1 MILDLFLQ
9 HPWAYLTAALVG
21 LLVTKLLLNKYGN
34 GLNGIP
40 GPALAAFTDLWRFL
54 DVYRRRPE
62 VTQIALHEKYGSVVR
77 LGPNTVSIADPAA
90 IQTIYAHNSG
100 YTKSDFYPVQQTIN
114 KSGKRLITLFTSQD
128 EKFHS
133 QLRRSVSNA
142 YAMSTL
148 VQFEPFVDSTTTELF
163 KQLDQRYANQ
173 NDVLDFGTWLQYYA
187 FDVIGELTYSKRLGF
202 VDHGKD
208 VDNIIGN
215 LEWLLKYA
223 APVGQ
228 LPILDSL
235 LLKNPLRLQL
245 TKWGFTNSSS
255 PVAIFARNRMLAR
268 VDPEKLGDMKFDQD
282 NGRRDFLS
290 RFLEANQKDPEFM
303 NNDRVL
309 ALTVANMFAGSDTT
323 AITFRAIFYY
333 LMKNPDDMKTL
344 MAELAE
350 EEKADHFAREDGL
363 VSWNEVRDLPF
374 LNAVVKEALRCHPA
388 AGLMLERIVPARGLE
403 VDGHHI
409 PSGTIVGVNAWVLH
423 RNKDIFGH
431 DADRWRPSRWIE
443 ASTEQK
449 RRMENY
455 MFAFG
460 AGSRTCIGKNIS
472 LLEMYK
478 MVPAF
483 LRRYELEFPSAD
495 NTWHLNNGKLL
506 PILALSNICKHHL
519 LISLLDTDFNTA
531 WFVKQ
536 SNFNTLA
543 PRVETDVLLAIKPE
557 HLANIISREKNHE
570 YRKYRLKDGV
580 LRLWLYETGSGGVIP
595 PNTRHEPGSV
605 PTEPFGIGN
614 DDFNAGRKESKYGYP
629 ILELYELA
637 NPLTLNEMKTRWK
650 MGGAP
655 MGWQYVTSDLWE
667 DRRGEDEERRE
678 KVKKLF

>member
-9 HPWAYLTAALVG
+9 HPWAYLAAALVG
-21 LLVTKLLLNKYGN
+21 LLATKLLINKYGN

-54 DVYRRRPE
+54 DVYQRRPE
-62 VTQIALHEKYGSVVR
+62 VTQIALHEKHGSVVR

-148 VQFEPFVDSTTTELF
+148 VQFEPFVDSTTTEFF

-215 LEWLLKYA
+215 LEWLLNYA

-268 VDPEKLGDMKFDQD
+268 VDPERLGDMKFDQD

-290 RFLEANQKDPEFM
+290 RFLEANQKNPEFM

-344 MAELAE
+344 MSELAE
-350 EEKADHFAREDGL
+350 EEKADRFTREDGL

-388 AGLMLERIVPARGLE
+388 AGLILERIVPARGLE

-409 PSGTIVGVNAWVLH
+409 PGGTVVGVNAWVLH

-478 MVPAF
+478 MVPAL

-506 PILALSNICKHHL
+506 PSRALAYSCQLHFVIYC
-519 LISLLDTDFNTA
+519 LDADFSPA
-531 WFVKQ
+531 C
-536 SNFNTLA
+536 S
-543 PRVETDVLLAIKPE
+543 
-557 HLANIISREKNHE
+557 
-570 YRKYRLKDGV
+570 
-580 LRLWLYETGSGGVIP
+580 
-595 PNTRHEPGSV
+595 
-605 PTEPFGIGN
+605 
-614 DDFNAGRKESKYGYP
+614 
-629 ILELYELA
+629 
-637 NPLTLNEMKTRWK
+637 
-650 MGGAP
+650 
-655 MGWQYVTSDLWE
+655 
-667 DRRGEDEERRE
+667 
-678 KVKKLF
+678 

>member
-9 HPWAYLTAALVG
+9 HPWAYLTAAVVG
-21 LLVTKLLLNKYGN
+21 LLVTKLLVNKYGN

-40 GPALAAFTDLWRFL
+40 GPALASFTDLWRFL

-62 VTQIALHEKYGSVVR
+62 VTQIALHEKYGTVVR

-148 VQFEPFVDSTTTELF
+148 VQFEPFVDSTTTEFF

-173 NDVLDFGTWLQYYA
+173 NDILDFGTWLQYYA

-215 LEWLLKYA
+215 LEWLLNYA

-333 LMKNPDDMKTL
+333 LMKNPADMKTL

-350 EEKADHFAREDGL
+350 EERAGRFAREDGL

-403 VDGHHI
+403 VNGHHI
-409 PSGTIVGVNAWVLH
+409 PGGTIVGVNAWVLH

-478 MVPAF
+478 MVPAL

-495 NTWHLNNGKLL
+495 NTWHLNN
-506 PILALSNICKHHL
+506 
-519 LISLLDTDFNTA
+519 A

-536 SNFNTLA
+536 SNFNVRL
-543 PRVETDVLLAIKPE
+543 R
-557 HLANIISREKNHE
+557 
-570 YRKYRLKDGV
+570 RKHKLSF
-580 LRLWLYETGSGGVIP
+580 LP
-595 PNTRHEPGSV
+595 
-605 PTEPFGIGN
+605 
-614 DDFNAGRKESKYGYP
+614 
-629 ILELYELA
+629 
-637 NPLTLNEMKTRWK
+637 
-650 MGGAP
+650 
-655 MGWQYVTSDLWE
+655 
-667 DRRGEDEERRE
+667 DERQE
-678 KVKKLF
+678 

>member
-21 LLVTKLLLNKYGN
+21 LLVTKLLVNKYGN

-62 VTQIALHEKYGSVVR
+62 VTQIALHEEYGSVVR

-148 VQFEPFVDSTTTELF
+148 VQFEPFVDSTTTEFF

-215 LEWLLKYA
+215 LEWLLNYA

-309 ALTVANMFAGSDTT
+309 ALTVANIPRPS
-323 AITFRAIFYY
+323 
-333 LMKNPDDMKTL
+333 
-344 MAELAE
+344 
-350 EEKADHFAREDGL
+350 
-363 VSWNEVRDLPF
+363 F

-409 PSGTIVGVNAWVLH
+409 PGGTIVGVNAWVLH

-478 MVPAF
+478 MVPAL

-506 PILALSNICKHHL
+506 P
-519 LISLLDTDFNTA
+519 T
-531 WFVKQ
+531 
-536 SNFNTLA
+536 
-543 PRVETDVLLAIKPE
+543 
-557 HLANIISREKNHE
+557 
-570 YRKYRLKDGV
+570 
-580 LRLWLYETGSGGVIP
+580 
-595 PNTRHEPGSV
+595 
-605 PTEPFGIGN
+605 
-614 DDFNAGRKESKYGYP
+614 
-629 ILELYELA
+629 
-637 NPLTLNEMKTRWK
+637 
-650 MGGAP
+650 
-655 MGWQYVTSDLWE
+655 
-667 DRRGEDEERRE
+667 
-678 KVKKLF
+678 

>member
-9 HPWAYLTAALVG
+9 HPWAYLTAAVVG
-21 LLVTKLLLNKYGN
+21 LLVTKLLVNKYGN

-40 GPALAAFTDLWRFL
+40 GPALASFTDLWRFL

-62 VTQIALHEKYGSVVR
+62 VTQIALHEKYGTVVR

-148 VQFEPFVDSTTTELF
+148 VQFEPFVDSTTTEFF

-173 NDVLDFGTWLQYYA
+173 NDILDFGTWLQYYA

-215 LEWLLKYA
+215 LEWLLNYA

-333 LMKNPDDMKTL
+333 LMKNPADMKTL

-350 EEKADHFAREDGL
+350 EEKAGRFAREDGL

-403 VDGHHI
+403 VNGHHI
-409 PSGTIVGVNAWVLH
+409 PGGTIVGVNAWVLH

-478 MVPAF
+478 MVPAL

-495 NTWHLNNGKLL
+495 NTWHLNNAMPPSKNR
-506 PILALSNICKHHL
+506 AE
-519 LISLLDTDFNTA
+519 
-531 WFVKQ
+531 
-536 SNFNTLA
+536 
-543 PRVETDVLLAIKPE
+543 RVETDVLLAIKPE
-557 HLANIISREKNHE
+557 HLENIISREKNHE

-580 LRLWLYETGSGGVIP
+580 SRLWLYETGSGGGRSSITYIAVIT
-595 PNTRHEPGSV
+595 PNTRHEPGFV

-614 DDFNAGRKESKYGYP
+614 EDFNAGLKESKYG
-629 ILELYELA
+629 
-637 NPLTLNEMKTRWK
+637 
-650 MGGAP
+650 
-655 MGWQYVTSDLWE
+655 
-667 DRRGEDEERRE
+667 
-678 KVKKLF
+678 

>member
-1 MILDLFLQ
+1 SEMILDLFLE
-9 HPWAYLTAALVG
+9 HPWAYLTAAVVG
-21 LLVTKLLLNKYGN
+21 LLVTKLLVNKYGN

-40 GPALAAFTDLWRFL
+40 GPALASFTDLWRFL

-62 VTQIALHEKYGSVVR
+62 VTQIALHEKYGTVVR

-148 VQFEPFVDSTTTELF
+148 VQFEPFVDSTTTEFF

-208 VDNIIGN
+208 VDNTIGN
-215 LEWLLKYA
+215 LEWLLNYA

-333 LMKNPDDMKTL
+333 LMKNPADMKTL

-350 EEKADHFAREDGL
+350 EEKAGRFAREDGL

-388 AGLMLERIVPARGLE
+388 AGLMLERIVPARGLD
-403 VDGHHI
+403 VNGHHI
-409 PSGTIVGVNAWVLH
+409 PGGTIVGVNAWVLH

-478 MVPAF
+478 MVPAL

-495 NTWHLNNGKLL
+495 NTWHLNNVR
-506 PILALSNICKHHL
+506 
-519 LISLLDTDFNTA
+519 TA
-531 WFVKQ
+531 PKAMPP
-536 SNFNTLA
+536 SKNRA
-543 PRVETDVLLAIKPE
+543 ERVETDVLLAIKPE
-557 HLANIISREKNHE
+557 HLENITRREKNHE

-580 LRLWLYETGSGGVIP
+580 SRLWLYETGSGGGRSSITHIAVIN
-595 PNTRHEPGSV
+595 PNTRHEPGFV
-605 PTEPFGIGN
+605 PAEPFGIGN
-614 DDFNAGRKESKYGYP
+614 EDFNAGLKESKYGYP

-637 NPLTLNEMKTRWK
+637 NRVTLNEMKTRWG
-650 MGGAP
+650 MGDAP
-655 MGWQYVTSDLWE
+655 MGWQYMASDLWE
-667 DRRGEDEERRE
+667 DRWGEDEERGE
-678 KVKKLF
+678 KARKLF

>member
-1 MILDLFLQ
+1 MILDLFLE

-21 LLVTKLLLNKYGN
+21 LLVTKLLVNKYGN

-148 VQFEPFVDSTTTELF
+148 VQFEPFVDSTTTEFF

-215 LEWLLKYA
+215 LEWLLNYA

-344 MAELAE
+344 MSELAE
-350 EEKADHFAREDGL
+350 EEKAGRFTREDGL

-409 PSGTIVGVNAWVLH
+409 PGGTIVGVNAWVLH

-478 MVPAF
+478 MVPAL

-495 NTWHLNNGKLL
+495 NTWHLNNENTGSRLL
-506 PILALSNICKHHL
+506 SHSQAAKRW
-519 LISLLDTDFNTA
+519 ISSWVGDDQRIPG
-531 WFVKQ
+531 V
-536 SNFNTLA
+536 
-543 PRVETDVLLAIKPE
+543 AIKPE
-557 HLANIISREKNHE
+557 HLANITSREKNHE
-570 YRKYRLKDGV
+570 YRKYRLKNGV
-580 LRLWLYETGSGGVIP
+580 SRLWLYETGSRGGRSSITHIAVIP

-614 DDFNAGRKESKYGYP
+614 QDFNAGRKESKYGYP
-629 ILELYELA
+629 ILELYELVDSV
-637 NPLTLNEMKTRWK
+637 TLNEMKTRWG

-655 MGWQYVTSDLWE
+655 MGWQYVASDLWE
-667 DRRGEDEERRE
+667 DRWGEDEERSE

>member
-21 LLVTKLLLNKYGN
+21 LLATKLLINKYGN
-34 GLNGIP
+34 GLNGVP
-40 GPALAAFTDLWRFL
+40 GPALASLSDLWRFL

-90 IQTIYAHNSG
+90 TQTIYAHNSG
-100 YTKSDFYPVQQTIN
+100 YTKSEFYPVQQTLN

-148 VQFEPFVDSTTTELF
+148 VQFEPFVDSTTTEFF
-163 KQLDQRYANQ
+163 KQLDQRFANQ

-215 LEWLLKYA
+215 LEWLLNYA

-228 LPILDSL
+228 LPNLDSL

-344 MAELAE
+344 MSELAD
-350 EEKADHFAREDGL
+350 EEKAGRFARGDGL

-409 PSGTIVGVNAWVLH
+409 PGGTIVGVNAWVIH

-478 MVPAF
+478 MVPAL

-495 NTWHLNNGKLL
+495 NTWHLNNGKLH
-506 PILALSNICKHHL
+506 LSELSHP
-519 LISLLDTDFNTA
+519 SA
-531 WFVKQ
+531 
-536 SNFNTLA
+536 SPTL
-543 PRVETDVLLAIKPE
+543 
-557 HLANIISREKNHE
+557 
-570 YRKYRLKDGV
+570 
-580 LRLWLYETGSGGVIP
+580 
-595 PNTRHEPGSV
+595 
-605 PTEPFGIGN
+605 
-614 DDFNAGRKESKYGYP
+614 
-629 ILELYELA
+629 
-637 NPLTLNEMKTRWK
+637 
-650 MGGAP
+650 
-655 MGWQYVTSDLWE
+655 
-667 DRRGEDEERRE
+667 
-678 KVKKLF
+678 

>member
-21 LLVTKLLLNKYGN
+21 LLATKLLVNKYGN

-40 GPALAAFTDLWRFL
+40 GPTLASFTDLWRFL

-62 VTQIALHEKYGSVVR
+62 VTQIALHEKHGSVVR

-148 VQFEPFVDSTTTELF
+148 VQFEPFVDSTTTEFF

-173 NDVLDFGTWLQYYA
+173 NDILDFGTWLQYYA

-202 VDHGKD
+202 VDHGRD

-215 LEWLLKYA
+215 LEWLLNYA

-235 LLKNPLRLQL
+235 LLKNPLRLQF

-333 LMKNPDDMKTL
+333 LMKNPADMKTL

-350 EEKADHFAREDGL
+350 EEKAGRFAREDGL

-409 PSGTIVGVNAWVLH
+409 PGGTIVGVNAWVLH

-478 MVPAF
+478 MVPAL

-495 NTWHLNNGKLL
+495 NKWHLNN
-506 PILALSNICKHHL
+506 
-519 LISLLDTDFNTA
+519 A

-536 SNFNTLA
+536 SNFNVRL
-543 PRVETDVLLAIKPE
+543 R
-557 HLANIISREKNHE
+557 
-570 YRKYRLKDGV
+570 RKHKVSFL
-580 LRLWLYETGSGGVIP
+580 P
-595 PNTRHEPGSV
+595 
-605 PTEPFGIGN
+605 
-614 DDFNAGRKESKYGYP
+614 
-629 ILELYELA
+629 
-637 NPLTLNEMKTRWK
+637 
-650 MGGAP
+650 
-655 MGWQYVTSDLWE
+655 
-667 DRRGEDEERRE
+667 DERQG
-678 KVKKLF
+678 

>member
-1 MILDLFLQ
+1 MILDLFLE
-9 HPWAYLTAALVG
+9 HPWAYLTAAVVG
-21 LLVTKLLLNKYGN
+21 LLVTKLLVNKYGN

-40 GPALAAFTDLWRFL
+40 GPALASFTDLWRFL

-62 VTQIALHEKYGSVVR
+62 VTQIALHEKYGTVVR

-148 VQFEPFVDSTTTELF
+148 VQFEPFVDSTTTEFF

-215 LEWLLKYA
+215 LEWLLNYA

-333 LMKNPDDMKTL
+333 LMKNPADMKTL

-350 EEKADHFAREDGL
+350 EEKAGRFAREDGL

-403 VDGHHI
+403 VNGHHI
-409 PSGTIVGVNAWVLH
+409 PGGTIVGVNAWVLH

-478 MVPAF
+478 MVPAL

-495 NTWHLNNGKLL
+495 NTWHLNNAMPPSKNR
-506 PILALSNICKHHL
+506 AE
-519 LISLLDTDFNTA
+519 
-531 WFVKQ
+531 
-536 SNFNTLA
+536 
-543 PRVETDVLLAIKPE
+543 RVETDVLLAIKPE
-557 HLANIISREKNHE
+557 HLENITSREKNHE

-580 LRLWLYETGSGGVIP
+580 SRLWLYETGSGGGRSSITHIAVIN
-595 PNTRHEPGSV
+595 PNTRHEPGFV
-605 PTEPFGIGN
+605 PAEPFGIGN
-614 DDFNAGRKESKYGYP
+614 EDFNAGLKESKYGYP

-637 NPLTLNEMKTRWK
+637 NRVTLNEMKTRWG
-650 MGGAP
+650 MGDAP
-655 MGWQYVTSDLWE
+655 MGWQYMASDLWE
-667 DRRGEDEERRE
+667 DRWGEDEERGE
-678 KVKKLF
+678 KARKLF

>member
-9 HPWAYLTAALVG
+9 HPWAYLTAAVVG
-21 LLVTKLLLNKYGN
+21 LLVTKLLVNKYGN

-40 GPALAAFTDLWRFL
+40 GPALASFTDLWRFL

-62 VTQIALHEKYGSVVR
+62 VTQIALHEKYGTVVR

-100 YTKSDFYPVQQTIN
+100 YTKSDFYGSPVQQTIN

-148 VQFEPFVDSTTTELF
+148 VQFEPFVDSTTTEFF

-173 NDVLDFGTWLQYYA
+173 NDILDFGTWLQYYA

-215 LEWLLKYA
+215 LEWLLNYA

-333 LMKNPDDMKTL
+333 LMKNPADMKTL

-350 EEKADHFAREDGL
+350 EEKAGRFAREDGL

-403 VDGHHI
+403 VNGHHI
-409 PSGTIVGVNAWVLH
+409 SGGTIVGVNAWVLH

-478 MVPAF
+478 MVPAL
-483 LRRYELEFPSAD
+483 LRRYEVSF
-495 NTWHLNNGKLL
+495 
-506 PILALSNICKHHL
+506 
-519 LISLLDTDFNTA
+519 
-531 WFVKQ
+531 
-536 SNFNTLA
+536 
-543 PRVETDVLLAIKPE
+543 
-557 HLANIISREKNHE
+557 
-570 YRKYRLKDGV
+570 
-580 LRLWLYETGSGGVIP
+580 
-595 PNTRHEPGSV
+595 SV
-605 PTEPFGIGN
+605 
-614 DDFNAGRKESKYGYP
+614 D
-629 ILELYELA
+629 
-637 NPLTLNEMKTRWK
+637 
-650 MGGAP
+650 
-655 MGWQYVTSDLWE
+655 
-667 DRRGEDEERRE
+667 
-678 KVKKLF
+678 